1 MRAISTV
8 LDVSLFLLLVGA
20 AVATVALSTAPSV
33 DGPVDATDPADE
45 VAETFGTSTAR
56 VDYSL
61 GPGLVE
67 AGEIEP
73 AAASA
78 PILDRSDHGS
88 YAALVAEGAVADAS
102 LAGDPLTAGAEA
114 YQEAVRAVVER
125 PLRRSRGSAS
135 VRATWTPYPDA
146 PVAGTY
152 HAGGTP
158 PPNVDVRSAT
168 LTVDSSYPDA
178 RAPAVEAAG
187 RDGYDGVA
195 AVLANATVRGL
206 FPERA
211 TRLGTRAGYPTAH
224 VIGARYRKADSA
236 LGGVV
241 SLPDEMEDFEV
252 ARANAAVESA
262 LRERFVADLSSSY
275 SDPESAARDVRIG
288 SVTVVVRTWS
298 R

>member
-45 VAETFGTSTAR
+45 VAETLGTSTAR

-61 GPGLVE
+61 GPALVRTG
-67 AGEIEP
+67 AID
-73 AAASA
+73 SA
-78 PILDRSDHGS
+78 RMSDPILNRSDHGS
-88 YAALVAEGAVADAS
+88 YAALLGEAAVADAS
-102 LAGDPLTAGAEA
+102 LDDDPLTVGGSA
-114 YQEAVRAVVER
+114 YREAVTEAVER
-125 PLRRSRGSAS
+125 PLRRSRGAAV

-146 PVAGTY
+146 PVVGT
-152 HAGGTP
+152 HRAGGVP
-158 PPNVDVRSAT
+158 PANVDVRTAT

-178 RAPAVEAAG
+178 GAAAIEAAEREG
-187 RDGYDGVA
+187 FDGVA
-195 AVLANATVRGL
+195 SVLANATVRGL

-211 TRLGTRAGYPTAH
+211 TRLGTRAGYPTAD
-224 VIGARYRKADSA
+224 VIGSRYVVVDET
-236 LGGVV
+236 LDGVV
-241 SLPDEMEDFEV
+241 PLPDDVEDIDV
-252 ARANAAVESA
+252 SRANAAVESA
-262 LRERFVADLSSSY
+262 LRERFAEDLGTSY
-275 SDPESAARDVRIG
+275 SDPAAAARDVQIG